1 MVATLATS
9 RASNHTTAMKKI
21 IIIGPCRMDIIMP
34 ADTTPGAPLTWI
46 PGSALQNSAII
57 LAQSGAPVWMV
68 SEVAR
73 DAIGSLL
80 CRSLESAGVNIQCID
95 RVSNGEH
102 TSTAIFFRSET
113 AVSPI
118 IYSSDPDERFN
129 ASWPRIDP
137 GDVVLFGSPELLK
150 PRAHQFMSDLL
161 DHIAD
166 RNAIAV
172 YAPLLTPYEV
182 PRITRATPVILE
194 FMERADIT
202 LLTPTDTT
210 MLFTDTEAEKCYN
223 EHVRFYCPTMV
234 YFNEATHTLSIH
246 HHKLQATAPVQLP
259 SHTLIWQA
267 GAISALATALERLD
281 ISRPEPGDM
290 LSFSIEQLQAMAS
303 IIADGADNAAQTSV
317 INH

>member
-34 ADTTPGAPLTWI
+34 ADTTPGAPLTWM

-210 MLFTDTEAEKCYN
+210 MLFTDTEA
-223 EHVRFYCPTMV
+223 
-234 YFNEATHTLSIH
+234 
-246 HHKLQATAPVQLP
+246 
-259 SHTLIWQA
+259 
-267 GAISALATALERLD
+267 
-281 ISRPEPGDM
+281 
-290 LSFSIEQLQAMAS
+290 
-303 IIADGADNAAQTSV
+303 
-317 INH
+317 